1 MTDTKTNP
9 NRMAHVTMRIPRET
23 LDYYKKFPNPSV
35 EMREVLVAYAKEKT
49 GWA

>member
-9 NRMAHVTMRIPRET
+9 NRMAHVTMRIPRDI